1 MTAADFDDTQA
12 PPADWTGMVAVALL
26 CGGVVAGPVM
36 LGSVHASPRLA
47 LEGLAA
53 GAAIIWAASARRPTW
68 LLLAPIAA
76 TLPIAIQLIPWP
88 LQSLLSIAP
97 MPTQLWLMASDEGP
111 LRMGRIS
118 IDPGGTVVGGA
129 RLLLGIAIVA
139 MVADLGRHP
148 VFRRAISI
156 AVAVVG
162 ITIWALGVAF
172 PSPGNS
178 AVLLGFISI
187 NGPFGDRGR
196 TPIDPP
202 VATSAS
208 GYPAWFTIGDDRYL
222 ADEWVV
228 GDGFGP
234 YVISNHFA
242 GALCLTLP
250 LAVAVW
256 MAVTR
261 GRLPGFVRI
270 GIASATLAAAVWTV
284 AIAGSRAGTGA
295 LLLAGLT
302 VLALTMDRG
311 WMRTVVACGA
321 GACAVGLLVF
331 FAFFHGASAGVE
343 SLFPEAMR
351 PQVKELVA
359 DHRRLATQVALR
371 MFAGSPVFGTGLG
384 SYGDLHPVILR
395 NGEPWYFAHNDYAQM
410 LGETGIVG
418 GLAVAGLGG
427 MMLWAFVVWQR
438 GWLPSR
444 IFEAGPW
451 AALAGLVAHSGFDCN
466 LHVPANGFLACVVA
480 GLALASVPWSR
491 GLVGFR
497 SRLQL
502 AAAAACV
509 VALTATAAVLG
520 RDGLSELTQ
529 RRLRTVLVADRIAIP
544 EKKPAPSVAE
554 LEAAISAGE
563 RMADWDPW
571 NAQLAVLLGQANL
584 HLSTRP
590 LRIDDANA
598 RYEAAG
604 RWFHRARL
612 DCPVCRGVAE
622 PVPQD
627 ASRGVSR

>member
-1 MTAADFDDTQA
+1 MTAAVSDALQSQR
-12 PPADWTGMVAVALL
+12 ADWGGTAAVSLL
-26 CGGVVAGPVM
+26 CAGVVAGPLM
-36 LGSVHASPRLA
+36 LGSVHAGPRLA
-47 LEGLAA
+47 LEGLGVAA
-53 GAAIIWAASARRPTW
+53 ALIWAVSAKRPAW
-68 LLLAPIAA
+68 ALV
-76 TLPIAIQLIPWP
+76 LPIAIALPILVQIVPWP
-88 LQSLLSIAP
+88 PGLLHILAP
-97 MPTQLWLMASDEGP
+97 LPADLWQAGTDAGP
-111 LRMGRIS
+111 PRLARIS
-118 IDPGGTVVGGA
+118 INPGASVVGGA
-129 RLLLGIAIVA
+129 RLLLGIAILA
-139 MVADLGRHP
+139 MVADLGRRP
-148 VFRRAISI
+148 AFRRTIGI
-156 AVAVVG
+156 TLAVVG
-162 ITIWALGVAF
+162 IVIWGLGVAF

-178 AVLLGFISI
+178 AVLLGFVSI

-208 GYPAWFTIGDDRYL
+208 GYPAWFTIGDERYL

-250 LAVAVW
+250 MAVAVW
-256 MAVTR
+256 MAATR

-302 VLALTMDRG
+302 VLTLTMDRG

-359 DHRRLATQVALR
+359 DHRRLATQVAVR
-371 MFAGSPVFGTGLG
+371 MFSGSPAFGTGLG

-418 GLAVAGLGG
+418 GLVVAGLCGAIA
-427 MMLWAFVVWQR
+427 WAFVVWQR

-444 IFEAGPW
+444 ILEAGPW
-451 AALAGLVAHSGFDCN
+451 AAVAGLAAHSGFDCN
-466 LHVPANGFLACVVA
+466 LHVPANGFLACVVG
-480 GLALASVPWSR
+480 GLALASVPWPQA
-491 GLVGFR
+491 LVGAR
-497 SRLQL
+497 PRLRL
-502 AAAAACV
+502 AAAVGCVAALMV
-509 VALTATAAVLG
+509 TAALLG

-529 RRLRTVLVADRIAIP
+529 RQLRTVLVADRIAIP

-554 LEAAISAGE
+554 LEAAIAAGE
-563 RMADWDPW
+563 RMAAWDPW
-571 NAQLAVLLGQANL
+571 NAQLAALLGQANL

-604 RWFHRARL
+604 RWFQRARL
-612 DCPVCRGVAE
+612 DCPVCRGIAE
-622 PVPQD
+622 PVPHD
-627 ASRGVSR
+627 ASRGTNR